1 MKNDL
6 LSDRRFYIFK
16 KITLVS
22 FFAILQEK
30 RLEDHIF
37 CKELFFLMIAYFSFY
52 CTAELVQ
59 RNNVGTKIVESNI
72 YK

>member
-1 MKNDL
+1 MI
-6 LSDRRFYIFK
+6 FYQIVDSIFFK
-16 KITLVS
+16 KITPVL

-30 RLEDHIF
+30 RLKDHIF
-37 CKELFFLMIAYFSFY
+37 CKELFFLMIVYFSFY
-52 CTAELVQ
+52 CTAELMQ